1 MPVRWRRCTR
11 ARRVSLRID
20 PRAGAVVVTLPTR
33 AARAAGLAL
42 LHAHADWAAGRLAA
56 LPDVVRLDDGAV
68 VLVDG
73 RSRVIR
79 HRPEARR
86 GVWLEADE
94 IRVSGE
100 QAFLPRRVT
109 DFLRAEARLRLSRL
123 VTQIAV
129 HDAAGP
135 DLLPAR
141 LSIKDTATRWGSCS
155 SDRAVMF
162 SWRLVM
168 APPEVQHY
176 VVAHELAHLRHL
188 DHGKAFWCLVER
200 LTPHR
205 VQAEAWLKQNG
216 PTLLR
221 TG

>member
-20 PRAGAVVVTLPTR
+20 PRAGTVVVTLPTR

-56 LPDVVRLDDGAV
+56 LPDVVRLDEGAM

-73 RSRVIR
+73 RPCVIR
-79 HRPEARR
+79 HHPAARR

-100 QAFLPRRVT
+100 RAFLARRVT
-109 DFLRAEARLRLSRL
+109 DFLHAEARLRLSRL
-123 VTQIAV
+123 VAQIAI

-135 DLLPAR
+135 GLLPAR
-141 LSIKDTATRWGSCS
+141 LSIKDTSTRWGSCS

-188 DHGKAFWCLVER
+188 DHGDAFWRLVER

-205 VQAEAWLKQNG
+205 ARAEAWLKQNG
-216 PTLLR
+216 AVLLR